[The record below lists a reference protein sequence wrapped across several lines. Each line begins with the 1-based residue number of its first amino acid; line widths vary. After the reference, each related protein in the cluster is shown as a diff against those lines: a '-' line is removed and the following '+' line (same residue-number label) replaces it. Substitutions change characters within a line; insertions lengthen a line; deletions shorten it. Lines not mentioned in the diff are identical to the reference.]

1 MQYEDEKS
9 LELLKQIFLAEN
21 NERLEEFEKELDEIK
36 LLLNDKEKLINLNLP
51 ITAEL
56 LRRKIDKSN
65 DEMAEV
71 FYPIFGKA
79 LKKQIAESKDEIID
93 ILYPI
98 MGQTIKKTV
107 TEAIKDLY
115 ESINLKIDNAL
126 RKGIFSK
133 KIKSTISGVS
143 TSDLIIQESF
153 PFLIN
158 EIFLIHEKSGLLISH
173 VSSSQNDSTDADIIS
188 SMLSAIK
195 NFVSESFKSDSESK
209 DLYEIQYGDSKI
221 ILERGLYSYLAV
233 VVKGQEPIDFDEE
246 LSDLKNDIHEKY
258 SKKLREFDGENT
270 FLKNIEI
277 PLKEFLHKYKIKIPI
292 VEEIKPKP
300 VLAYLLFSILAIIL
314 IVIGIIKIPQ
324 YFTEKSIDQQIK
336 SKISVID
343 GVDLENISWQ
353 NNNGKVILSGMVNNF
368 DLRSRVDSAVNS
380 IKDIESFKNN
390 LGVLFIRE
398 NPESI
403 ITEIKKD
410 LAGIDTENISYQVKE
425 DYVIVE
431 GLAESEDTKMK
442 ISNIIAKVP
451 GVRIVINNLNVKNA
465 KWDLVEFEKLLNNK
479 ILYFEIGKSE
489 LTNEHIDELKLIL
502 MYLKNN
508 SSLKI
513 NIKGFSDGAKTI
525 SNLDNAKSR
534 AQSTS
539 DYLTSQGVNSEQINI
554 GFDVSNDKNL
564 LNNRRVE
571 FEIAS
576 KD

>member
-221 ILERGLYSYLAV
+221 ILER
-233 VVKGQEPIDFDEE
+233 
-246 LSDLKNDIHEKY
+246 
-258 SKKLREFDGENT
+258 
-270 FLKNIEI
+270 
-277 PLKEFLHKYKIKIPI
+277 
-292 VEEIKPKP
+292 
-300 VLAYLLFSILAIIL
+300 
-314 IVIGIIKIPQ
+314 
-324 YFTEKSIDQQIK
+324 
-336 SKISVID
+336 
-343 GVDLENISWQ
+343 
-353 NNNGKVILSGMVNNF
+353 
-368 DLRSRVDSAVNS
+368 
-380 IKDIESFKNN
+380 
-390 LGVLFIRE
+390 
-398 NPESI
+398 
-403 ITEIKKD
+403 
-410 LAGIDTENISYQVKE
+410 
-425 DYVIVE
+425 
-431 GLAESEDTKMK
+431 
-442 ISNIIAKVP
+442 
-451 GVRIVINNLNVKNA
+451 
-465 KWDLVEFEKLLNNK
+465 
-479 ILYFEIGKSE
+479 
-489 LTNEHIDELKLIL
+489 
-502 MYLKNN
+502 
-508 SSLKI
+508 
-513 NIKGFSDGAKTI
+513 
-525 SNLDNAKSR
+525 
-534 AQSTS
+534 
-539 DYLTSQGVNSEQINI
+539 
-554 GFDVSNDKNL
+554 
-564 LNNRRVE
+564 
-571 FEIAS
+571 
-576 KD
+576 